1 MRCLPGRYRALYNET
16 GYRAISENLSGI
28 VSDLDTVRKGES
40 VEGKTP
46 AESASEMT
54 LMMGPNDANIAGNV
68 HGGVI
73 MRLVDTA
80 AGVAA
85 MRHVQGR
92 VVTAHVDSLSFE
104 APVHVGDMLTIEAV
118 ITQVWRTSM
127 EVEVTVRRENPMTGE
142 GNLTTRAHL
151 TLVGVDENE
160 QPMPV
165 PPLVADT
172 REARARQE
180 AAEVRRAAR
189 MRLREEMPEISGA
202 I

>member
-1 MRCLPGRYRALYNET
+1 MW
-16 GYRAISENLSGI
+16 
-28 VSDLDTVRKGES
+28 KGEGM
-40 VEGKTP
+40 EGKRPSDSTG
-46 AESASEMT
+46 EMT
-54 LMMGPNDANIAGNV
+54 LLMGPQDANIAGNV

-104 APVHVGDMLTIEAV
+104 APVHVGDMLMIEAV

-127 EVEVTVRRENPMTGE
+127 EVEVTVHREDPMTGE

-151 TLVGVDENE
+151 TLVGVDEKE
-160 QPMPV
+160 QPMPI
-165 PPLVADT
+165 PPLIVDT
-172 REARARQE
+172 DDARSRQQ

-189 MRLREEMPEISGA
+189 IRLRNEMPEISGA
-202 I
+202 T

>member
-1 MRCLPGRYRALYNET
+1 M
-16 GYRAISENLSGI
+16 
-28 VSDLDTVRKGES
+28 
-40 VEGKTP
+40 EGKRPT
-46 AESASEMT
+46 ESTSEMT
-54 LMMGPNDANIAGNV
+54 LLMGPQDANIAGNV

-104 APVHVGDMLTIEAV
+104 APVHVGDMLMIEAV

-160 QPMPV
+160 QPMPI
-165 PPLVADT
+165 PPLIADT
-172 REARARQE
+172 DEARARQQ

-189 MRLREEMPEISGA
+189 IRLREEMPEISGA
-202 I
+202 T

>member
-1 MRCLPGRYRALYNET
+1 
-16 GYRAISENLSGI
+16 
-28 VSDLDTVRKGES
+28 
-40 VEGKTP
+40 
-46 AESASEMT
+46 MT
-54 LMMGPNDANIAGNV
+54 LLMGPSDANIAGNV

-85 MRHVQGR
+85 MRHVRGR

-118 ITQVWRTSM
+118 ITQVWRSSM

-151 TLVGVDENE
+151 TLVGVDDDER
-160 QPMPV
+160 PMVV
-165 PPLVADT
+165 PPLLADT
-172 REARARQE
+172 PEAQRRQQAAEARREAR
-180 AAEVRRAAR
+180 V
-189 MRLREEMPEISGA
+189 RLRKEMPEIAGTT
-202 I
+202 

>member
-1 MRCLPGRYRALYNET
+1 MG
-16 GYRAISENLSGI
+16 
-28 VSDLDTVRKGES
+28 DTP
-40 VEGKTP
+40 KTP
-46 AESASEMT
+46 ADSASEMT
-54 LMMGPNDANIAGNV
+54 VLMGPNDANIAGNV

-104 APVHVGDMLTIEAV
+104 APVHVGDLLTVTAV

-127 EVEVTVRRENPMTGE
+127 EVEVTVRREDPMTGL

-151 TLVGVDENE
+151 TLVGVDADE

-165 PPLVADT
+165 PPLRAETAD
-172 REARARQE
+172 EKARQQ
-180 AAEVRRAAR
+180 AAEIRRKAR
-189 MRLREEMPEISGA
+189 MRLRDEMPEIAGT

>member
-1 MRCLPGRYRALYNET
+1 M
-16 GYRAISENLSGI
+16 
-28 VSDLDTVRKGES
+28 
-40 VEGKTP
+40 EGKTP
-46 AESASEMT
+46 ADSASEMT
-54 LMMGPNDANIAGNV
+54 LLMGPNDANIAGNV

-85 MRHVQGR
+85 MRHVRGP

-104 APVHVGDMLTIEAV
+104 APVHVGDMLTIKAV

-127 EVEVTVRRENPMTGE
+127 EVEVTVHRENPMTGE
-142 GNLTTRAHL
+142 GNLATRAHL

-160 QPMPV
+160 KPMRV
-165 PPLVADT
+165 PPLIADT
-172 REARARQE
+172 DHAKARQQ

-189 MRLREEMPEISGA
+189 VRLREEMPEISGA

>member
-1 MRCLPGRYRALYNET
+1 MQ
-16 GYRAISENLSGI
+16 
-28 VSDLDTVRKGES
+28 
-40 VEGKTP
+40 GKTP
-46 AESASEMT
+46 AESACEMT
-54 LMMGPNDANIAGNV
+54 LLMGPNDANIAGNV

-85 MRHVQGR
+85 MRHVHGR
-92 VVTAHVDSLSFE
+92 VVTAHVDSLTFD
-104 APVHVGDMLTIEAV
+104 APVHVGDLLTIEAV

-127 EVEVTVRRENPMTGE
+127 EVEVTVKREDPMTGE

-151 TLVGVDENE
+151 TLVGVDDNE

-165 PPLVADT
+165 PPLIADT
-172 REARARQE
+172 EQAATRQR

-189 MRLREEMPEISGA
+189 MRLREEMPEISGS